1 MQRNYQTAYSQ
12 SQNNQELIIQTAIHE
27 AGHVASIYL
36 GNKKKELPPI
46 FFQIK
51 ITNSSVV
58 DKQPHF
64 AKVIGGHLIQS
75 LPIAE
80 VADTEL
86 LSKEQ
91 QLHYQSAYE
100 ADVVNLLVGP
110 LAEAK
115 YISARDDEEFNVNLL
130 NTYAL
135 NYYGGYSDVKKANA
149 YLEYFI
155 SSERK
160 RKEKMLELFSQ
171 AFVFVESD
179 ENWRQIVNLAQYIL
193 HSDKEIISCEE
204 AIEVF
209 NQADNKPEK

>member
-12 SQNNQELIIQTAIHE
+12 SQNNQELITQTAIHE

-36 GNKKKELPPI
+36 GNKKKQLPPV

-51 ITNSSVV
+51 ITNSPTV
-58 DKQPHF
+58 DKQPQF

-80 VADTEL
+80 AADTEL

-91 QLHYQSAYE
+91 QLLYQSAYE

-110 LAEAK
+110 LAEAR
-115 YISARDDEEFNVNLL
+115 YVSVRDDEEFNVNLL

-193 HSDKEIISCEE
+193 HSDREIISCEE

-209 NQADNKPEK
+209 N